1 MAVCADPCKE
11 RTLLRAAAR
20 VAVDLRLPFLAK
32 PRVRGLEMLL
42 VVAPNR
48 LELRVVGGSSTIRGG
63 RPFCVDLLRLDTT
76 SPAGRRLKQPI
87 ARAVGLRCVK
97 DIMRRRPTV
106 IDATAGWGADAAL
119 LASLGCEVLAVER
132 HPVVATLLR
141 DGILRAASKR
151 PEVFQRLSLVTTDA
165 DAMFRRMGRS
175 DRGKC
180 TADLPDVMA
189 AFLQPDVVYVDPM
202 FPPRK
207 GTEVKPLR
215 ILRRLVGS
223 DEDAESL
230 LCRALSVARHRVV
243 VKRPL
248 RAAAMT
254 DRVPTASHAGKS
266 VRYDVYMGQ
275 AGKCHSG

>member
-1 MAVCADPCKE
+1 M
-11 RTLLRAAAR
+11 RAAAR

-48 LELRVVGGSSTIRGG
+48 LELRVVGGPPTIRGG
-63 RPFCVDLLRLDTT
+63 RPICVDLLRLDTT

-87 ARAVGLRCVK
+87 ARAVGLRRVK
-97 DIMRRRPTV
+97 DIEHHRPTV

-141 DGILRAASKR
+141 DGILRAAARR
-151 PEVFQRLSLVTTDA
+151 PEVFGRLSLVNTDA
-165 DAMFRRMGRS
+165 DAMLRRLERSGRPKRT
-175 DRGKC
+175 D
-180 TADLPDVMA
+180 DLSTVMA
-189 AFLQPDVVYVDPM
+189 AFLQPDVVYLDPM

-230 LCRALSVARHRVV
+230 LGRALSVARCRVV

-248 RAAAMT
+248 RAATLT
-254 DRVPTASHAGKS
+254 DRVPTASHTGKS

-275 AGKCHSG
+275 AARRRRD